1 MKLGAWNVRGLKGRL
16 TKDGVVDLLKQHRV
30 SLFGV
35 FETKLSIPNLN
46 LFFNNRLGSWN
57 FAHNFDIADNGRM
70 VVLWDSN
77 KVDCVVLGIEPQC
90 IHCRVVCKVS
100 QQAFLCTFIYGFYSP
115 AKRKP
120 IWDFL
125 KQVGQTCIT
134 PWVVL
139 GDFNVVKSITERI
152 GGVTPNIYQMK
163 DFEDCCSYLGL
174 EDSPASGEFY
184 TWTNNSVKAKLDRVL
199 INGAWHAND
208 LVCHTTFH
216 KMRSYTDHCPSIVEI
231 FERQNGR
238 SKPFKFFAMWL
249 KHPKFE
255 TILKDGW
262 AEFYRGTK
270 QYILSSKLKGL
281 KHPLK
286 KLNKEEFAHISERA
300 NWASTEFQEALGN
313 LNVITASEEEKA
325 NVNRLR
331 LKANFLLDAEKHF
344 FAQKLKIKHL
354 ISADKGSS
362 YFHSLVKKNNQR
374 HSISSVLDNAGNLTT
389 SMDSVGLVFVDF
401 FKDLFGKTRDRTPA
415 VYNHL
420 SRGNLIS
427 LEDTEILMRP
437 VTAMDIRSA
446 VFDIGDEKAP
456 GPDGFSAS
464 FFKANWEIVGQLVTE
479 AILEFF
485 RTGKILKQWNH
496 TCIAL
501 IPKKAMAQSAADFRP
516 IACCNVLYKVITKIL
531 ADRLALV
538 LPRIIDQAQ
547 GAFVG
552 GRNMSEN
559 IFLAQELIRGY
570 GDKKSSAR
578 CMVMVDLRKAYDTI
592 DWDFLR
598 EVLLGLGFP
607 SIFVEWIMECVTNA
621 SFSISINGSMT
632 GHFKGARGL
641 RQGDPMSPM
650 LFNICIEYFSRLLA
664 DRAINTGFKYHPK
677 CEKLKITHLAFADDL
692 MLFSKGDE
700 TSVQMLMDA
709 LRDFESTSGLAVNI
723 SKSNIFAVG
732 VKDNAINLSGLQPGS
747 LPVRYLGIPLD
758 SQRLKV
764 AHFESLYKAIST
776 KIDCWRG
783 HTLSKAGRLELI
795 RAVIQGI
802 VSFWMQNFALP
813 TTVRDHVT
821 RLCRK
826 FLWGND
832 SSPVAWDDLCLPKK
846 EGGLGLH
853 HLPCWNSAFLARIMW
868 NIHLKR
874 DSLWVKWVHAIYLK
888 GSNFWNWV
896 PGKRDSAL
904 IKNITKTRDILIHK
918 FGGIEPCTAMLS
930 LWAPNNYLQ
939 TGKVYEALRPKKT
952 PCHFMSFVWK
962 SYIPPKLSFMA
973 WLALRG
979 RLATKDRLSY
989 LDIPKACPLC
999 DKEHESTNHLFFA
1012 CEFSTSVWDK
1022 IRQRGGYSWR
1032 TLAIRSTIRRFR
1044 KDYRGS
1050 RYQSKFLALALI
1062 ATVYHI
1068 WKARNA
1074 ANFDTIRPDVART
1087 VCMIERDV
1095 FRVLYQLYPIQDD
1108 GPSMVDAGHAAS

>member
-1 MKLGAWNVRGLKGRL
+1 MKVGAWNVRGLKGRL
-16 TKDGVVDLLKQHRV
+16 TMDGVVDLLKQHQV
-30 SLFGV
+30 SLFGI
-35 FETKLSIPNLN
+35 FESKLSIPNLN
-46 LFFNNRLGSWN
+46 LFFNYRLRNWN
-57 FAHNFDIADNGRM
+57 FAHNFDLVDNGRM
-70 VVLWDSN
+70 VVLWDPC
-77 KVDCVVLGIEPQC
+77 KVDCVVLAVEPQC
-90 IHCRVVCKVS
+90 IHCQVTCKVS
-100 QQAFLCTFIYGFYSP
+100 QKAFVCTFIYGFYSP

-125 KQVGQTCIT
+125 KHIGQTCT
-134 PWVVL
+134 LPWAVL

-152 GGVTPNIYQMK
+152 GGVTPSIYQMK
-163 DFEDCCSYLGL
+163 DFDECCSYLGL
-174 EDSPASGEFY
+174 DDSPATGEFY

-199 INGAWHAND
+199 INDVWQAND

-216 KMRSYTDHCPSIVEI
+216 KMRSFSDHCPSIVEI
-231 FERQNGR
+231 FERQNGGT
-238 SKPFKFFAMWL
+238 KPFKFFSMWL

-255 TILKDGW
+255 AILKDCW
-262 AEFYRGTK
+262 AVYHRGTK
-270 QYILSSKLKGL
+270 QFILSSKLKAL
-281 KHPLK
+281 KKPLK
-286 KLNKEEFAHISERA
+286 TLNKEEFGHISERA
-300 NWASTEFQEALGN
+300 DRASIEFQEALGN
-313 LNVITASEEEKA
+313 LNVITASDEEKA
-325 NVNRLR
+325 YVNTLR
-331 LKANFLLDAEKHF
+331 LKANFLLDAEKQF

-354 ISADKGSS
+354 ISADKGSK

-374 HSISSVLDNAGNLTT
+374 HSITSVLDITGNSTT
-389 SMDSVGLVFVDF
+389 SMDSVGTVFVNF
-401 FKDLFGKTRDRTPA
+401 FKDLFGKTRDRIPA

-420 SRGNLIS
+420 TRGNLIS
-427 LEDTEILMRP
+427 PEDIEILLRP
-437 VTAMDIRSA
+437 VTPMDIRTA
-446 VFDIGDEKAP
+446 VFNIGDEKSP

-464 FFKANWEIVGQLVTE
+464 FFKANWEVVGQLVTE

-501 IPKKAMAQSAADFRP
+501 IPKKPMAQSAADFRP
-516 IACCNVLYKVITKIL
+516 IACCNVSYKIITKIL

-552 GRNMSEN
+552 GRIMSEN

-607 SIFVEWIMECVTNA
+607 TVFVGWILECVSTT
-621 SFSISINGSMT
+621 SFSISINGTIT
-632 GHFKGARGL
+632 GLFKGKRGL
-641 RQGDPMSPM
+641 RQGDPMSPL
-650 LFNICIEYFSRLLA
+650 LFNVCLEYFSRLLT
-664 DRAINTGFKYHPK
+664 DRTMNTGFKYHPK
-677 CEKLKITHLAFADDL
+677 CEKLRITHLAFADDL
-692 MLFSKGDE
+692 MLFSRGDE
-700 TSVQMLMDA
+700 TSVQVLMDA
-709 LRDFESTSGLAVNI
+709 LRDFENTSGLAVNI
-723 SKSNIFAVG
+723 AKSNIFAVG
-732 VKDNAINLSGLQPGS
+732 VRDSAVACSGLQPGS

-776 KIDCWRG
+776 KIDCWKG

-813 TTVRDHVT
+813 TVVKDHIIS
-821 RLCRK
+821 LCRK
-826 FLWGND
+826 FLWGNNA
-832 SSPVAWDDLCLPKK
+832 SPVAWDDLCLPKK

-853 HLPCWNSAFLARIMW
+853 HLPSWNSAFFARIMW
-868 NIHLKR
+868 NIHSKR
-874 DSLWVKWVHAIYLK
+874 DSLWVRWVHAIYLK
-888 GSNFWNWV
+888 GNNFWTWD

-904 IKNITKTRDILIHK
+904 IKNITKARDILIHK
-918 FGGIEPCTAMLS
+918 FGGIVPCLNTLA
-930 LWAPNNYLQ
+930 LWAPNDALQ
-939 TGKVYEALRPKKT
+939 TGKVYEALRPKKDL
-952 PCHFMSFVWK
+952 CHFTSFVWK
-962 SYIPPKLSFMA
+962 SYIPPKHSFIA

-989 LDIPKACPLC
+989 LDISKVCPLC
-999 DKEHESTNHLFFA
+999 DKEPESASHLFFA
-1012 CEFSTSVWDK
+1012 CDFAASVWDN
-1022 IRQRGGYSWR
+1022 IRQHGGFNWK

-1062 ATVYHI
+1062 VSIYHI
-1068 WKARNA
+1068 WKARNS

-1087 VCMIERDV
+1087 VCMIERDMY
-1095 FRVLYQLYPIQDD
+1095 RVLHRLYPVQDD